1 VVRRVRLGR
10 RDDGRRRLT
19 WAGPPPLLLL
29 ATVLGLVVAP
39 AVADD
44 RPAAKP
50 AAVSP
55 AGSARTGAA
64 ATPRTIEPRIMRQVA
79 LPLSR
84 GGQAGGTVA
93 PVLPAI
99 EVVGVASLNLLQTQ
113 PISAATA
120 DALRLTGR
128 SDVDVVGWQEAQKA
142 GLALHDL
149 PGWTT
154 ATFPEKGGF
163 AELAVSWRT
172 KKFKFV
178 DARIQD
184 AIAGV
189 GAGLGRYPFGSRQ
202 IAVVT
207 LEHRASGR
215 RLTVLDAHLPPVIE
229 DLTRPGRWTATQ
241 NAEQARSQLRD
252 LARAWRSVDTRW
264 VVGTG
269 DFNFGARA
277 DLKRR
282 TAGGPVRT
290 LGRVARSTYQVVG
303 TGQRPTYPSL
313 KRSIDYVWLDRDDLR
328 TDEIDVLGH
337 RVLTGYHSDHR
348 PLLAELRLS

>member
-1 VVRRVRLGR
+1 MVNRVRLGR

-44 RPAAKP
+44 RPASKP
-50 AAVSP
+50 AAVSL
-55 AGSARTGAA
+55 AGAPRTGVA
-64 ATPRTIEPRIMRQVA
+64 ATPRSVEPRIVRQVE
-79 LPLSR
+79 LLSR
-84 GGQAGGTVA
+84 GGRTAGTVA
-93 PVLPAI
+93 PVQPAI
-99 EVVGVASLNLLQTQ
+99 DVVGVASLNVLQTQ
-113 PISAATA
+113 PVSSATA

-128 SDVDVVGWQEAQKA
+128 SDVDVVGWQEAQNL
-142 GLALHDL
+142 GGALHEL

-154 ATFPEKGGF
+154 ATFPENGGF
-163 AELAVSWRT
+163 SELAVSWRT

-178 DARIQD
+178 AARVQD

-189 GAGLGRYPFGSRQ
+189 GARAGRYPFGSRQ

-229 DLTRPGRWTATQ
+229 DLARPGRWTATQ
-241 NAEQARSQLRD
+241 NAAQARQQLRD
-252 LARAWRSVDTRW
+252 LAQAWRSVGTRW

-277 DLKRR
+277 DLKHRSP
-282 TAGGPVRT
+282 GGPVRS
-290 LGRVARSTYQVVG
+290 LGKVARSTYQVVG
-303 TGQRPTYPSL
+303 VGDRPTYPSL
-313 KRSIDYVWLDRDDLR
+313 GRSIDYVWVDRDNLR
-328 TDEIDVLGH
+328 GDRIDVLGQ
-337 RVLTGYHSDHR
+337 RVLTGYNSDHR
-348 PLLAELRLS
+348 PLLAELRFS

>member
-1 VVRRVRLGR
+1 VVNRVRLGR

-44 RPAAKP
+44 
-50 AAVSP
+50 SP
-55 AGSARTGAA
+55 APTGAAISLADGPHRGAA
-64 ATPRTIEPRIMRQVA
+64 ATPRSIEPRIVRQVQS
-79 LPLSR
+79 LSR
-84 GGQAGGTVA
+84 GGQAAGTVA
-93 PVLPAI
+93 PVQPAI
-99 EVVGVASLNLLQTQ
+99 DVIGVASMNLLQTQ
-113 PISAATA
+113 PVSAATA

-128 SDVDVVGWQEAQKA
+128 PDVDVIGWQEAQNA
-142 GLALHDL
+142 GGALHNL

-154 ATFPEKGGF
+154 ATFPENGGF
-163 AELAVSWRT
+163 SELAVSWRT
-172 KKFKFV
+172 QKFKFV
-178 DARIQD
+178 AARVQD

-189 GAGLGRYPFGSRQ
+189 GAGAGRYPFGSRQ

-229 DLTRPGRWTATQ
+229 DLTRPGRFAATE

-252 LARAWRSVDTRW
+252 LVQAWRSVDTRW

-269 DFNFGARA
+269 DFNFDARA
-277 DLKRR
+277 DLEHH
-282 TAGGPVRT
+282 TLDGPVRT

-313 KRSIDYVWLDRDDLR
+313 DRSIDYVWLDKDDLR
-328 TDEIDVLGH
+328 SDRVDVLGQ
-337 RVLTGYHSDHR
+337 RVPTGYNSDHR
-348 PLLAELRLS
+348 PLLARLRLS

>member
-1 VVRRVRLGR
+1 VVRRVLLGR

-44 RPAAKP
+44 SPAPNP
-50 AAVSP
+50 AAVSL
-55 AGSARTGAA
+55 AGSARAGAA
-64 ATPRTIEPRIMRQVA
+64 ATPRSIEPRIVRQVE
-79 LPLSR
+79 LLSR
-84 GGQAGGTVA
+84 GGRAGATVA

-99 EVVGVASLNLLQTQ
+99 DVVGVASLNLLQTQ
-113 PISAATA
+113 PVGAATA
-120 DALRLTGR
+120 DALRLIGR
-128 SDVDVVGWQEAQKA
+128 PDVDVVGWQEAQKV
-142 GLALHDL
+142 GGALHEL

-154 ATFPEKGGF
+154 ATCPENGGF

-178 DARIQD
+178 EARIQN

-189 GAGLGRYPFGSRQ
+189 GAGGGRYPFGSRQ

-229 DLTRPGRWTATQ
+229 DLARPGRWTATQ
-241 NAEQARSQLRD
+241 NAEQARTQLRE
-252 LARAWRSVDTRW
+252 LARVWRSVGTRW

-269 DFNFGARA
+269 DFNFDARA
-277 DLKRR
+277 DLAHRSK
-282 TAGGPVRT
+282 GGPARA
-290 LGRVARSTYQVVG
+290 LGKAARSTYQVVG
-303 TGQRPTYPSL
+303 TDQRPSYPSMN
-313 KRSIDYVWLDRDDLR
+313 RSIDYVWLDRDDLR
-328 TDEIDVLGH
+328 NDEIDALGH
-337 RVLTGYHSDHR
+337 RVLTGYNSDHR